1 MRDQQDS
8 LPVKGH
14 GNPISHECLGHNSSR
29 CSSVAS
35 GLNGSETSIF
45 LTKLHDETDFGE
57 VDERVQERVLQTKV
71 KGQGNPISHE
81 CLGHNSS
88 RCSSE
93 GSGLNGSETI
103 FSTKMHDEI
112 DFGAGDEMVQERV
125 LQTKVK
131 GHGNPISH
139 ECLGHNSSRCSSEG
153 SGLNGSE
160 TIFSTKLHD
169 EIDFGAGDEMV
180 QERVLQTKVKGHGNP
195 ISHECLGHNGS
206 RCSGV
211 ASRLNGSDTSIFLTK
226 LQDEIDFGE
235 VVDEMVQA
243 RFLQTKVEPFLEKL
257 HQQATNVVVSYND
270 MDEKELKRY
279 QQTRHVILHVPSLQE
294 FLLKIGFSKN
304 MEDLQSYLIAAD
316 RTCLLSE
323 NEALKLELNDAQ
335 SRHQTVVSGLHSSL
349 QSVEHENKGAQYTL
363 HQNIRHQH
371 DRVILTE
378 GKLSESERQVISLQR
393 YLLESTDKAQLLQ
406 KTLSSCKS
414 TLQSAEQDMVLT
426 QQRGLD
432 LQAAHRAS
440 QDNNQSLSRSLLGAE
455 EHAKSLRHSVG
466 ELERKI
472 ELQQKNQASEEEAVK
487 ALRRRA
493 DESEEKVSSLEGSL
507 KASEESVSSLGQSL
521 RASEEKAACLGRS
534 QRTSEERC
542 RSLQLKLK
550 SAEEAVRATG
560 GSLAVAESE
569 AERLKEALG
578 SLEEKTL
585 ALQDTLLASESHS
598 SGGAAAERRALERG
612 QTEDRESLQ
621 VLIRSLVGCE
631 EEHRSRAKRLD
642 VELRLTRERLA
653 LLQDSGSRAES
664 RHAQETARLQHQLLK
679 TADKGTAAQKELR
692 AHVAELNTE
701 LLKAQA
707 SQTRE
712 LEGVAVVERE
722 LRDTILDLRQELH
735 VQTKEK
741 EGALQCLRMTQRDL
755 AEVQHR
761 LQVDLLKCTHG
772 REPERGQSTPREA
785 EQRVEPDTPK
795 ATLRFVD
802 HEHVLTDGQRKKE
815 SAKVHGHGHSVREGR
830 RDDTPCGPPRSAWRD
845 APPPPADS
853 PAPSCESTG
862 PSSSWSNRTPLTMDG
877 KGEACCPTQLKPAEY
892 LQNLLKVQKKLRSLQ
907 SMDRPK
913 TMNDIRLP

>member
-1 MRDQQDS
+1 MRDHLEQDS

-14 GNPISHECLGHNSSR
+14 GNPISHECLGHNGSR

-35 GLNGSETSIF
+35 GLNGSDTSIFLTKLHDEIDFGAVDERVQERVLQTKVKGHVNPISHECLGHNGSRCSSVGSRLNGSETSIF
-45 LTKLHDETDFGE
+45 LTKLHDE
-57 VDERVQERVLQTKV
+57 
-71 KGQGNPISHE
+71 
-81 CLGHNSS
+81 
-88 RCSSE
+88 
-93 GSGLNGSETI
+93 
-103 FSTKMHDEI
+103 
-112 DFGAGDEMVQERV
+112 
-125 LQTKVK
+125 
-131 GHGNPISH
+131 
-139 ECLGHNSSRCSSEG
+139 
-153 SGLNGSE
+153 
-160 TIFSTKLHD
+160 
-169 EIDFGAGDEMV
+169 
-180 QERVLQTKVKGHGNP
+180 
-195 ISHECLGHNGS
+195 
-206 RCSGV
+206 
-211 ASRLNGSDTSIFLTK
+211 
-226 LQDEIDFGE
+226 IDFGE
-235 VVDEMVQA
+235 VVDEMVQE

-279 QQTRHVILHVPSLQE
+279 QQTRHVILHVPTLQE
-294 FLLKIGFSKN
+294 LLLKIGFSKN

-349 QSVEHENKGAQYTL
+349 QSVEDENKGAQYTL
-363 HQNIRHQH
+363 HQDIRRQQ

-393 YLLESTDKAQLLQ
+393 YLLESTDKAQILQ

-414 TLQSAEQDMVLT
+414 TLQSAEQDMELT
-426 QQRGLD
+426 KQRGLD
-432 LQAAHRAS
+432 LEAAHRAS
-440 QDNNQSLSRSLLGAE
+440 QDNNQSLRRSLLGAE

-487 ALRRRA
+487 SLRRRV

-507 KASEESVSSLGQSL
+507 KASEESVSSLRQSL
-521 RASEEKAACLGRS
+521 RASEEKAACLGQS

-542 RSLQLKLK
+542 RSLQLKLN
-550 SAEEAVRATG
+550 SAEEAVRATR

-578 SLEEKTL
+578 SLEDKTL

-598 SGGAAAERRALERG
+598 SGGAAQRRALERG
-612 QTEDRESLQ
+612 KTEDRESLQ

-642 VELRLTRERLA
+642 LELRLTRERLA
-653 LLQDSGSRAES
+653 LLQDSGSRTES

-679 TADKGTAAQKELR
+679 TANKGTAAQKELR
-692 AHVAELNTE
+692 AHVAELNTK

-707 SQTRE
+707 SQNRE
-712 LEGVAVVERE
+712 LEGVAVVEKE

-741 EGALQCLRMTQRDL
+741 EGALQCLRMRQRDL
-755 AEVQHR
+755 AEVQHH

-772 REPERGQSTPREA
+772 REPERGRSTPREA

-795 ATLRFVD
+795 ATLRSVD

-830 RDDTPCGPPRSAWRD
+830 RDDSPCRPPRSAWRD
-845 APPPPADS
+845 TPPPPADS
-853 PAPSCESTG
+853 PAPSCDSTG
-862 PSSSWSNRTPLTMDG
+862 PSLPWSNRTPLTMDG
-877 KGEACCPTQLKPAEY
+877 KGEACCLTQLKPTEY
-892 LQNLLKVQKKLRSLQ
+892 LQNLLKVQKKLRALQ
-907 SMDRPK
+907 SMDCQK